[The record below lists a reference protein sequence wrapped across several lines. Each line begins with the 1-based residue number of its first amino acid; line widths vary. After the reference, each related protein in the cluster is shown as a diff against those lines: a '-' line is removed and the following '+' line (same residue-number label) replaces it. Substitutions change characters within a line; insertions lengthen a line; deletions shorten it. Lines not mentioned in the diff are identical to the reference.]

1 MLRKSIFNIHIKK
14 IICILI
20 IALILSN
27 IAVMFATNNVQA
39 AYNSKFAN
47 YPGYEELIKKLQES
61 HPNWEFEILETGLD
75 WSEVIIAESTGRHGI
90 NVVPQSWS
98 DGWKCSCGKKVD
110 ATWICASTAAV
121 AYYMDPRNSLN
132 EEFVFQ
138 FEHLAYD
145 EKNQTREGVEKIL
158 LPCDYMQGKITY
170 YDTEG
175 KQKTLDKTYV
185 DVIMEAAKQYNVSP
199 YHLASRIRQ
208 EQGTGDAGS
217 MISGT
222 WTGENGK
229 YKGYYNYFNV
239 SAFGAT
245 DYEIIKKGL
254 TYAKNKG
261 WTDPE
266 KAIKGGAAVLA
277 SGYISCG
284 QDTLY
289 LEKFDVIDG
298 GDGYYA
304 YQYMTNVSASK
315 TEGNTIRDTYKEM
328 GLLTSDSKIKFKI
341 PVYKNMP
348 EQISTQPGSEKPVT
362 QDVEINAT
370 DVRVRAGKGT
380 NYSIITYLNKG
391 DKILR
396 IELDNSKDASGI
408 YWDKVVLKDGTKGY
422 VSREYL
428 KEIDLQSNCNEKYVV
443 SAYTNFRNGPG
454 TTKTTI
460 VKLLSPGQIVTV
472 VEKDKY
478 KNINGEDWYR
488 VKLSDG
494 TYGYVGTGY
503 IQKYDETQV
512 ELVKVVCTDGIN
524 IRKEPTTSSSVLKAV
539 AEGTILTRTEK
550 NVQSTDT
557 KYTWDKVT
565 TSGGIVGYVVRENPD
580 TKKAWIEPVNDNNN
594 NEEKPEEPSEP
605 IEIKGTGFKTSGN
618 NVICEP
624 NITVAKI
631 KAVSKDIV
639 IKNGDT
645 TIKDTENVGTG
656 YTLTLKDKT
665 YTVVVIGDVN
675 GDSKVGSADYVRIK
689 NYMLNKVKLTDEQ
702 KIAADA
708 NNDSKVGSADY
719 VRIKNF
725 MLNKANISI

>member
-1 MLRKSIFNIHIKK
+1 MLRKSILNIHIKK
-14 IICILI
+14 IISILI
-20 IALILSN
+20 ITLILAN
-27 IAVMFATNNVQA
+27 IAVLFTTNNVQA
-39 AYNSKFAN
+39 AYSNKFAN
-47 YPGYEELIKKLQES
+47 YPGYEALIKKLQEA

-75 WSEVIIAESTGRHGI
+75 WSEVIIAESTGHHGT
-90 NVVPQSWS
+90 NVVPQNWS
-98 DGWKCSCGKKVD
+98 DSWKCSCGKKVD
-110 ATWICASTAAV
+110 GSWVCASTAAV

-132 EEFVFQ
+132 EEYVFQ

-145 EKNQTREGVEKIL
+145 EKNQTREGVEKIFS
-158 LPCDYMQGKITY
+158 PCNYMQGKITY
-170 YDTEG
+170 YDANG
-175 KQKTLDKTYV
+175 NKKTLNKTYV

-208 EQGTGDAGS
+208 EQGAGDAGS

-222 WTGENGK
+222 WTGEDGK
-229 YKGYYNYFNV
+229 LKGLYNYFNV
-239 SAFGAT
+239 RAFGST
-245 DYEIIKKGL
+245 TYEIIKKGL
-254 TYAKNKG
+254 THAKDKG

-289 LEKFDVIDG
+289 FEKFNVVNKDDG
-298 GDGYYA
+298 LYA

-315 TEGNTIRDTYKEM
+315 TEGNTIRNTYKEM
-328 GLLTSDSKIKFKI
+328 GLLSKDSKIKFKI

-348 EQISTQPGSEKPVT
+348 EQIATQPGSEKPVT
-362 QDVEINAT
+362 QDVEVTGT

-380 NYSIITYLNKG
+380 NYSTITYLNKG

-396 IELDNSKDASGI
+396 IELDNSKDVSGI
-408 YWDKVVLKDGTKGY
+408 YWDKVVLKDGKKGY
-422 VSREYL
+422 VSRQYL
-428 KEIDLQSNCNEKYVV
+428 KEISLQSNCNEKYTV

-454 TTKTTI
+454 TTQTT
-460 VKLLSPGQIVTV
+460 VLKLLSPNQELTV

-503 IQKYDETQV
+503 IKKQGEET
-512 ELVKVVCTDGIN
+512 
-524 IRKEPTTSSSVLKAV
+524 
-539 AEGTILTRTEK
+539 
-550 NVQSTDT
+550 
-557 KYTWDKVT
+557 
-565 TSGGIVGYVVRENPD
+565 
-580 TKKAWIEPVNDNNN
+580 
-594 NEEKPEEPSEP
+594 EKPEEPNVPKDP
-605 IEIKGTGFKTSGN
+605 IEIKGTGFKTSEN
-618 NVICEP
+618 NIICEP

-639 IKNGDT
+639 IKKGET
-645 TIKDTENVGTG
+645 VIKDTDNVGTG

-675 GDSKVGSADYVRIK
+675 EDGKVGSADYVRIK
-689 NYMLNKVKLTDEQ
+689 NYMLKKVKLTDAQ
-702 KIAADA
+702 KLAADA
-708 NNDSKVGSADY
+708 NNDGKIGSADY

-725 MLNKANISI
+725 MLKKAQISI